1 MAFNLYFAGQ
11 QAKEVDEYL
20 QQKGALRLFSQAN
33 EKKGIQ
39 EWQTD
44 GYAKKL
50 FVDSGAFSVAHAGKK
65 VDIDEYITYINS
77 NPEIPIF
84 VELDVIPYPVL
95 NTRTAKECCEATW
108 QNYLYMKERVTS
120 PCQLLPLYHFGEPKD
135 ALRRIL
141 NTEVNG
147 KLPEYIGI
155 GGRHGVATELQ
166 EKYFN
171 EIFAIVQRSDN
182 PKVKIHAFGMTIL
195 RVLEQ
200 YPFYSADSTTWL
212 QLGINGNILTKSYG
226 IITVSERSQF
236 NKDNANAFP
245 AKAKQKIIDEVESM
259 GYTLEEVSTNYK
271 KRLMYNIDVLLEWAH
286 NYQYKGPKEFKLAT
300 KLF

>member
-1 MAFNLYFAGQ
+1 MGFNLYFAGQ
-11 QAKEVDEYL
+11 QAKEVDKYL
-20 QQKGALRLFSQAN
+20 QEKGALRLFSQVN
-33 EKKGIQ
+33 ERKGIQ
-39 EWQTD
+39 EWQKD

-50 FVDSGAFSVAHAGKK
+50 FIDSGAFSVAHAGKT
-65 VDIDEYITYINS
+65 VDIDTYIKYIND

-84 VELDVIPYPVL
+84 VELDVIPFPVL
-95 NTRTAKECCEATW
+95 NATTAKECCEATW

-120 PCQLLPLYHFGEPKD
+120 PCHLLPLYHFGEPKD

-141 NTEVNG
+141 NTEVDG

-166 EKYFN
+166 ERYFN

-182 PKVKIHAFGMTIL
+182 PNVKIHAFGMTIL

-226 IITVSERSQF
+226 IVTVSERTKF
-236 NKDNANAFP
+236 NKDNGNAFP
-245 AKAKQKIIDEVESM
+245 QEAKDKLIEEIESM

-271 KRLMYNIDVLLEWAH
+271 KRLMFNIDVLLDWAK
-286 NYQYKGPKEFKLAT
+286 NYKYKGPKKFT
-300 KLF
+300 SNKLF

>member
-11 QAKEVDEYL
+11 QAKEVDKYL
-20 QQKGALRLFSQAN
+20 QERGALRLFSQVN
-33 EKKGIQ
+33 ERKGIQ
-39 EWQTD
+39 DWQAD

-50 FVDSGAFSVAHAGKK
+50 FIDSGAFSVAHAGKT
-65 VDIDEYITYINS
+65 VDIDVYIDYINS

-84 VELDVIPYPVL
+84 VELDVIPFPVL
-95 NTRTAKECCEATW
+95 NTTTAKECSEATW
-108 QNYLYMKERVTS
+108 KNYLYMKERVTS
-120 PCQLLPLYHFGEPKD
+120 PCHLLPLYHFGEPKD

-166 EKYFN
+166 ERYFN
-171 EIFAIVQRSDN
+171 EIFAIVQKSDN
-182 PKVKIHAFGMTIL
+182 PNVKIHAFGMTVL

-212 QLGINGNILTKSYG
+212 QVGINGNILTKNFG
-226 IITVSERSQF
+226 IVTVSEKSKY
-236 NKDNANAFP
+236 NKDNINAFP
-245 AKAKQKIIDEVESM
+245 EYVKTNVIEEIESM

-271 KRLMYNIDVLLEWAH
+271 KRLMYNIDVLLDWAE
-286 NYQYKGPKEFKLAT
+286 NYKYKGPKKFKSS

>member
-1 MAFNLYFAGQ
+1 MGFNLYFAGQ
-11 QAKEVDEYL
+11 QAKEVDKYL
-20 QQKGALRLFSQAN
+20 QDKGALRLFSQVN
-33 EKKGIQ
+33 ERKGIQ
-39 EWQTD
+39 DWQKD
-44 GYAKKL
+44 GHAKKL
-50 FVDSGAFSVAHAGKK
+50 FIDSGAFSVAHAGKT
-65 VDIDEYITYINS
+65 VDIDTYIKYIND

-84 VELDVIPYPVL
+84 VELDVIPFPVL
-95 NTRTAKECCEATW
+95 NATTAKECCEATW
-108 QNYLYMKERVTS
+108 NNYLYMKERVTS
-120 PCQLLPLYHFGEPKD
+120 PCHLLPLYHFGEPKD

-141 NTEVNG
+141 NTEVDG

-166 EKYFN
+166 ERYFN

-182 PKVKIHAFGMTIL
+182 PNVKIHAFGMTIL

-226 IITVSERSQF
+226 IVTVSERTKF
-236 NKDNANAFP
+236 NKDNGNAFP
-245 AKAKQKIIDEVESM
+245 QEAKDKLIEEIESM

-271 KRLMYNIDVLLEWAH
+271 KRLMFNIDVLLDWAK
-286 NYQYKGPKEFKLAT
+286 NYKYKGPKKFT
-300 KLF
+300 SNKLF

>member
-1 MAFNLYFAGQ
+1 MGFNLYFAGQ
-11 QAKEVDEYL
+11 QAKEVDAYL
-20 QQKGALRLFSQAN
+20 QERNALRLFSQVN
-33 EKKGIQ
+33 ERKGIQ
-39 EWQTD
+39 EWKAD
-44 GYAKKL
+44 GHASKL
-50 FVDSGAFSVAHAGKK
+50 FIDSGAFSVAHAGKT
-65 VDIDEYITYINS
+65 VDIDTYIKYIND
-77 NPEIPIF
+77 NPDIPIF
-84 VELDVIPYPVL
+84 VELDVIPFPVL
-95 NTRTAKECCEATW
+95 NTTTAKECCEATW

-120 PCQLLPLYHFGEPKD
+120 PCHLLPLYHFGEPKD
-135 ALRRIL
+135 ALKRIL

-166 EKYFN
+166 ERYFN

-182 PKVKIHAFGMTIL
+182 PNVKIHAFGMTIL

-212 QLGINGNILTKSYG
+212 QLGINGNILTKNYG
-226 IITVSERSQF
+226 IVTVSDRSKF
-236 NKDNANAFP
+236 NKDNGNAFP
-245 AKAKQKIIDEVESM
+245 PEAKERLIAEIESN

-271 KRLMYNIDVLLEWAH
+271 KRLMYNIDVLLDWAK
-286 NYQYKGPKEFKLAT
+286 NYKYKGPKTFVSK

>member
-1 MAFNLYFAGQ
+1 MGFNLYFAGQ
-11 QAKEVDEYL
+11 QAKEVDKYL
-20 QQKGALRLFSQAN
+20 QERGALRLFSQVN
-33 EKKGIQ
+33 ERKGIQ
-39 EWQTD
+39 DWKAD
-44 GYAKKL
+44 GYAGKL
-50 FVDSGAFSVAHAGKK
+50 FIDSGAFSVAHNGKT
-65 VDIDEYITYINS
+65 VDIDTYIQYIND

-95 NTRTAKECCEATW
+95 NTKTAKECSEATW

-120 PCQLLPLYHFGEPKD
+120 PCHLLPLYHFGEPKD

-141 NTEVNG
+141 NTEVDG

-166 EKYFN
+166 ERYFN
-171 EIFAIVQRSDN
+171 EIFSIVQRSDN

-212 QLGINGNILTKSYG
+212 QLGINGNILTKNYG
-226 IITVSERSQF
+226 IITVSERGKY

-245 AKAKQKIIDEVESM
+245 PDMKKKIMDEVESM

-271 KRLMYNIDVLLEWAH
+271 ARLRYNIDVLLDWAE
-286 NYQYKGPKEFKLAT
+286 NYQYRGPEKFTSK